1 MASTRVSEAI
11 ERAKAVFVER
21 PAFARKANHSAT
33 AILNDGLRF
42 EIVGPAGERAESD
55 MPTPMG
61 GEESGP
67 SPGWFLRA
75 SMASCTGTAI
85 AMRAAV
91 LGIALDK
98 LEVSVH
104 SESDA
109 RGVLGLSDTSAAL
122 SNLKMEVRIGAG
134 GATAQQLEEL
144 VQWAEA
150 HSPVNCTLRSSPP
163 IELEI
168 RAD

>member
-1 MASTRVSEAI
+1 MSDTRISEAI

-21 PAFARKANHSAT
+21 PAVARKANPSAT

-42 EIVGPAGERAESD
+42 EITGPAGERAVTD
-55 MPTPMG
+55 MPSPMG
-61 GEESGP
+61 GEGLSP
-67 SPGWFLRA
+67 SPGWLLRA

-109 RGVLGLSDTSAAL
+109 RGLLGLGDTSAAL
-122 SNLKMEVRIGAG
+122 SNMKMEVKIGAG
-134 GATAQQLEEL
+134 RATAQQLEEL

-150 HSPVNCTLRSSPP
+150 HSPVNCTLRSNPP

>member
-1 MASTRVSEAI
+1 MSNTRVSQALG
-11 ERAKAVFVER
+11 RAKAVFVER
-21 PAFARKANHSAT
+21 PAFARKANPSAT
-33 AILNDGLRF
+33 AVLNEGLRF
-42 EIVGPAGERAESD
+42 EITGPAGERAESD
-55 MPTPMG
+55 MPSPMG
-61 GEESGP
+61 GEGSGP

-98 LEVSVH
+98 LEVSAH

-109 RGVLGLSDTSAAL
+109 RGVLGVGDTSAAL
-122 SNLKMEVRIGAG
+122 SNMKMEVEIAAR

-150 HSPVNCTLRSSPP
+150 HSPVNCTLRNSPP

>member
-1 MASTRVSEAI
+1 MSNTSVSEAI

-21 PAFARKANHSAT
+21 PAFARKANPSAN

-42 EIVGPAGERAESD
+42 EITGPAGERAVTD
-55 MPTPMG
+55 MPSLMG
-61 GEESGP
+61 GEGLSP

-109 RGVLGLSDTSAAL
+109 CGLLGLGDTSAAL
-122 SNLKMEVRIGAG
+122 SNMKMEVKGAG

-168 RAD
+168 RAG

>member
-1 MASTRVSEAI
+1 MSNTRVSEAI

-21 PAFARKANHSAT
+21 PAFAVKANPSAT
-33 AILNDGLRF
+33 AVLNDGLRF
-42 EIVGPAGERAESD
+42 EISGPAGERAETD
-55 MPTPMG
+55 MPSPIG
-61 GEESGP
+61 GEGSSP

-85 AMRAAV
+85 AMRAAA
-91 LGIALDK
+91 LGIVLDK

-109 RGVLGLSDTSAAL
+109 RGLLGVGDTSAAL
-122 SNLKMEVRIGAG
+122 SNLKMEVKIGAG
-134 GATAQQLEEL
+134 GATVQQLEEL

-168 RAD
+168 HAD

>member
-1 MASTRVSEAI
+1 MPDTRVSEAI
-11 ERAKAVFVER
+11 ERVKAVFVER
-21 PAFARKANHSAT
+21 PAFARKANPSAT
-33 AILNDGLRF
+33 ATLSNGLRF
-42 EIVGPAGERAESD
+42 EITGPTGERVVTD
-55 MPTPMG
+55 MPSPMG
-61 GEESGP
+61 GEGLSP

-109 RGVLGLSDTSAAL
+109 RGLLGLGDASAAL
-122 SNLKMEVRIGAG
+122 SNMKMEVEIGAE
-134 GATAQQLEEL
+134 GATAEELREL

-168 RAD
+168 HAD